1 MTQENSSE
9 PNSPDP
15 STPDLSTPDLSTPDL
30 SITRKRRRAIRRAGP
45 PVGAEAA
52 ASEAT
57 AVRAEAVT
65 VPPVSVPVVDL
76 GKQEATEVPKQPRP
90 WLRWALAAAAG
101 IVVLGLVAATVVL
114 GIAKHSADSRDAKR
128 QEFIQAARQTVL
140 NLTTIHPDTAKQD
153 VERILANATGD
164 FKAEFDG
171 RIDPFVSV
179 VEEAKVAT
187 DGQIIE
193 AGLESENGDSANVLI
208 AAKSMVT
215 NSGTQEPQ
223 PRDFRLRVTITD
235 EDGRMATSKVEFV
248 P

>member
-1 MTQENSSE
+1 MTQENSSK
-9 PNSPDP
+9 PDSPDP
-15 STPDLSTPDLSTPDL
+15 S
-30 SITRKRRRAIRRAGP
+30 KRRRAVRRAGP
-45 PVGAEAA
+45 PEGAEVAPA
-52 ASEAT
+52 ET
-57 AVRAEAVT
+57 AVRAEAVV
-65 VPPVSVPVVDL
+65 VPPVLDL
-76 GKQEATEVPKQPRP
+76 EKQAAAAPEAQKEPRP
-90 WLRWALAAAAG
+90 WLRLVLAAAAG

-114 GIAKHSADSRDAKR
+114 GIAKHNADSRDAKR
-128 QEFIQAARQTVL
+128 QEFVQAARQTVL

-179 VEEAKVAT
+179 VVEAKVAT

-193 AGLESENGDSANVLI
+193 SGLESENGDSANVLV

-235 EDGRMATSKVEFV
+235 EGGHMATSKVEFV

>member
-1 MTQENSSE
+1 MTQEDNSK
-9 PNSPDP
+9 PNSP
-15 STPDLSTPDLSTPDL
+15 ST
-30 SITRKRRRAIRRAGP
+30 RRRAIRRAGP
-45 PVGAEAA
+45 PEGTEV
-52 ASEAT
+52 ASDGT
-57 AVRAEAVT
+57 AVRAEAVV
-65 VPPVSVPVVDL
+65 VPPVSVPVDL
-76 GKQEATEVPKQPRP
+76 GKQVGLEKQVTADSGAPRQPRP
-90 WLRWALAAAAG
+90 WLRLTLAAAAG
-101 IVVLGLVAATVVL
+101 IVVLALVAATVVL
-114 GIAKHSADSRDAKR
+114 GIAKHNADSRDAKR
-128 QEFIQAARQTVL
+128 QEFMQAARQTVL
-140 NLTTIHPDTAKQD
+140 NLTTIHPETAKQD

-179 VEEAKVAT
+179 VVEAKVAT

-193 AGLESENGDSANVLI
+193 SGLESVNGDSANVLV

-235 EDGRMATSKVEFV
+235 EGGHMATSKVEFV